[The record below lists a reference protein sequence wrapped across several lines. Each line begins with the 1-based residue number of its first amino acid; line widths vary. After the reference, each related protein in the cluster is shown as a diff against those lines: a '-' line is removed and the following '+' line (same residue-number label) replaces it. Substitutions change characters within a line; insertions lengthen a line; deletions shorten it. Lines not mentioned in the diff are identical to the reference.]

1 MAPTFGNGKICY
13 IEMPAT
19 DIDLSAEFYQKIFGW
34 DVRKRGDGSVGF
46 DDGVNQVSG
55 TWVLGRQPASASGM
69 VVSIMVDDIAA
80 TIDLIVTAGCE
91 IVEPVGAHAPELTA
105 LFRDPG
111 GNVMSLYQHRAK

>member
-80 TIDLIVTAGCE
+80 TLNLIVAAGCE
-91 IVEPVGAHAPELTA
+91 IVEPVGAHAPEFTA

-111 GNVMSLYQHRAK
+111 GNVMSLYQHRR